1 MGLFLALILRD
12 SMIEK
17 DKRAWAWVPVL
28 YFTQGMPYVIV
39 VTVSVIMYKKLGV
52 SNADIGLYTSW
63 LYLPWVLK
71 PIWSPLV
78 DLKST
83 KRKWF
88 LSMQGLIALAFL
100 GVGLSM
106 PTQAFFTAS
115 LACFWMAAFASA
127 TNDIASDGY
136 YMIGLSEKKQSFF
149 VGMRSTFYRLAM
161 VTGEGLIVILAG
173 YLENKYGDHA
183 KAWSFTMIATA
194 GLMLALTVANYFA
207 APKYENN
214 RVDTQKRTS
223 FLSVFSSFFKK
234 PGIGIALAFIL
245 TYRLGESQL
254 VKMAAPF
261 LLDSKEKGG
270 LAYSTEAL
278 GTIFGTVGVIMLS
291 IGGILGGI
299 LISKDGLKKWMLPM
313 VLSLNIPNIL
323 YAILAITKTTNIVAV
338 VATVVFEKFGYGF
351 GFAAFLMYLI
361 YLSEGNSKT
370 SHYAIATGF
379 MALGMMLPGML
390 SGYLQEWLGYP
401 GFFTWVVMASLP
413 SFLLLRYLKY
423 PANFGKKDK
432 DNNA

>member
-1 MGLFLALILRD
+1 MKEIK
-12 SMIEK
+12 K
-17 DKRAWAWVPVL
+17 DKGAWKWVPIL
-28 YFTQGMPYVIV
+28 YFTQGLPYVIV
-39 VTVSVIMYKKLGV
+39 VTVSVIMYKKLGI

-71 PIWSPLV
+71 PLWSPFV

-88 LSMQGLIALAFL
+88 LSMQLVIALALF
-100 GVGLSM
+100 GVGLSL
-106 PTQAFFTAS
+106 PTNIFFTTT

-136 YMIGLSEKKQSFF
+136 YMIGLTEKKQSFF
-149 VGMRSTFYRLAM
+149 VGIRSTFYRLAM

-173 YLENKYGDHA
+173 FLENHYGDNT
-183 KAWSFTMIATA
+183 KAWSITMSATA
-194 GLMLALTVANYFA
+194 FLMLALTVSNFFA
-207 APKYENN
+207 TPKYEASEMIPLEKP
-214 RVDTQKRTS
+214 QG
-223 FLSVFSSFFKK
+223 FLEVFISFFKK
-234 PGIGIALAFIL
+234 PSIGVALAFIL

-261 LLDSKEKGG
+261 LLDPLEKGG
-270 LAYSTEAL
+270 LAYSTEKL

-299 LISKDGLKKWMLPM
+299 LISRDGLKKWMFPM
-313 VLSLNIPNIL
+313 ILSLNVPNIL
-323 YAILAITKTTNIVAV
+323 YAILAWTQTTNTWAV
-338 VATVVFEKFGYGF
+338 TATVVFEKFGYGF

-361 YLSEGNSKT
+361 YIAEGKSKT

-390 SGYLQEWLGYP
+390 SGYMQEWLGYS
-401 GFFTWVVMASLP
+401 GFFIWVVIAALP
-413 SFLLLRYLKY
+413 ALFLLPFLKY
-423 PANFGKKDK
+423 PSDYGKKENSD
-432 DNNA
+432 A